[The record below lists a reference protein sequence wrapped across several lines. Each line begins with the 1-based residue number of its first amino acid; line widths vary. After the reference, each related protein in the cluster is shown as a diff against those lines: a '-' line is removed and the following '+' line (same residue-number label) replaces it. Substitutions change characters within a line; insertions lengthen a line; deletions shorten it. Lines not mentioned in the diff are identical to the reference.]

1 MAKCEGIDIVF
12 LGFSVENSPQLK
24 TWKTKSHMLCLN
36 VVFSSKKK
44 YLRFSCLIFLLV
56 KQINSSEIVQREI
69 QGDYYYKCTK
79 KMA

>member
-1 MAKCEGIDIVF
+1 
-12 LGFSVENSPQLK
+12 
-24 TWKTKSHMLCLN
+24 MLCLN